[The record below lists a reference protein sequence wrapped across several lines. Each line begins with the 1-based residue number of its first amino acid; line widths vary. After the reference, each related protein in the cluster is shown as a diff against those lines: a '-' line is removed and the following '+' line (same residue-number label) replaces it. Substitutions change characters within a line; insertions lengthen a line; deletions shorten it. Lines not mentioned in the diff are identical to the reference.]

1 MNTEINNHQFDVILV
16 GSGTCSSVIAK
27 ELSQKNKKVLILE
40 QGKSISLTD
49 SISSF
54 ISIAKEF
61 VIGDNLSATTAITTG
76 GATSIYFGVCKLPT
90 ADALTELGIDLSVEF
105 EEVKKELPIVEL
117 PDEFLP
123 PQSLLFR
130 NSARALGYNV
140 KKNLMLVDQSKC
152 PHGVYEY
159 QSKWRAKTY
168 LDEAVES
175 GAELIANAKVRKII
189 VKDNMAIGV
198 EYILKSGLMT
208 SRVHQ
213 VFAKKIVLGAGVFST
228 PKLLM
233 DCGVKDVGNRGFFC
247 KPGFMVCGSLAGLH
261 GKNAFVGNLDID
273 LGNGVSIGDGTM
285 NSSLFQLVM
294 LANLKFRKLFSHANI
309 LSVGIL
315 LNDSLGGSI
324 KKDGSFH
331 KLITDKESAKLLHAE
346 TIARNILEKAGAK
359 NIFKTKL
366 VAGIPGGLLKIGEHL
381 DKNLQTQIVNLYV
394 CDHSV
399 ISDVKSTPTVS
410 LVCLAKYLAKHLVAS
425 LKELG
430 NDDSCAKPIKNL
442 PDQVLM

>member
-1 MNTEINNHQFDVILV
+1 MNTEINSHQYDVILI
-16 GSGTCSSVIAK
+16 GSGTCSSVIAR
-27 ELSQKNKKVLILE
+27 ELAHKNKKVLILE
-40 QGKSISLTD
+40 QGKNISLKD

-54 ISIAKEF
+54 ITVAKEF
-61 VIGDNLSATTAITTG
+61 VIGDNLSATTAITAG
-76 GATSIYFGVCKLPT
+76 GSTSIYFGVCKLPT
-90 ADALTELGIDLSVEF
+90 SDALTELGIDLSAEL
-105 EEVKKELPIVEL
+105 EQVKKELPIAEL

-130 NSARALGYNV
+130 KSARALGYTV

-152 PHGVYEY
+152 KLGAYEY
-159 QSKWRAKTY
+159 HSKWKAKKY
-168 LDEAVES
+168 LNEAMES
-175 GAELIANAKVRKII
+175 GAELITNAKVRKII

-198 EYILKSGLMT
+198 EYIFKSGLMS

-228 PKLLM
+228 PQLLM

-247 KPGFMVCGSLAGLH
+247 KPGFMVCGSLKGLN

-331 KLITDKESAKLLHAE
+331 KQITSQEYSKLSHAE

-381 DKNLQTQIVNLYV
+381 DKNLQTRIANLYV

-410 LVCLAKYLAKHLVAS
+410 LVCLGTYLAKHLIAS
-425 LKELG
+425 LKDLG
-430 NDDSCAKPIKNL
+430 NENSLSRANQKL
-442 PDQVLM
+442 PNQVLV